1 MNFFTSEYQHK
12 GKNKIKSKITEKEWG
27 QVNDYFLPYI
37 IKNMDFGIVTLNTKL
52 ITQNIPGK
60 FVSYIQFGVPVLCFV
75 NKDSSLAEMVNKYKC
90 GLVIDLKENLIDN
103 QSKINNFLRVVSL
116 KNNLYSKNAKKLF
129 VNVFDTKLVLKK
141 IINNIN
147 K

>member
-1 MNFFTSEYQHK
+1 MNF
-12 GKNKIKSKITEKEWG
+12 G
-27 QVNDYFLPYI
+27 V
-37 IKNMDFGIVTLNTKL
+37 VTLNKKL

-90 GLVIDLKENLIDN
+90 GLIIDLNEDLIDN